1 MNEQTVKETLG
12 LEDEKNVRLTV
23 VGLGGEEDDAIDLG
37 IIGKQAKRLFALWL
51 CFALGF
57 GALSGAAALAVQR
70 FFLTE
75 EIKALVSFSDSD
87 TTYDIRKIKSPAVVE
102 TALNELNRDIL
113 DLERVRNAIHISGV
127 IPDGAYDQM
136 SMFYNIVSEGKSE
149 SAVHSLLDSS
159 FSVSRYVISFDYAKA
174 KFSLDEGV
182 AFMNTLLEAY
192 QDYFAKTYNYN
203 TSMGNALGAVDY
215 KDYDYAEAVN
225 IFSTSL
231 NNLTSY
237 LSEVEESATATFRS
251 VETGFTFQDLARTAS
266 TLRGVDLDRISSYI
280 VIHSVS
286 SFDAATEIS
295 YYRWLIE
302 NLTRERTIQRTR
314 LASLTRSIEEYEK
327 DPILIA
333 VQDRGSVVADMED
346 LNGSYDSMIRE
357 KLSVQAT
364 IASYS
369 RSISYYE
376 SVIEGFENGQNPS
389 PENIEKVKNDLAAL
403 NEKVNLLIEN
413 ATKTVDEYYERAAF
427 ANRIRVLI
435 PATGKHSP
443 FISKTVVMIVF
454 AVEAL
459 IFCIFGMIAFVKGL
473 EAQRAMKA
481 DSQPKDESRKA

>member
-1 MNEQTVKETLG
+1 MNEQTVKEALS

-23 VGLGGEEDDAIDLG
+23 VGLGGEEDDIIDFG
-37 IIGKQAKRLFALWL
+37 ILGKQVKRLFALWL

-57 GALSGAAALAVQR
+57 GALSGAVALAVQR
-70 FFLTE
+70 FILTE
-75 EIKALVSFSDSD
+75 DIKALVSFADSD
-87 TTYDIRKIKSPAVVE
+87 ATYDIRKIKSPAVVE
-102 TALNELNRDIL
+102 SALNEMNWNIL
-113 DLERVRNAIHISGV
+113 ELERVRNAIHIGGV
-127 IPDGAYDQM
+127 IPDGAYDEM
-136 SMFYNIVSEGKSE
+136 SMFYNIVSKGNSE
-149 SAVHSLLDSS
+149 TAVHSLLNSS
-159 FSVSRYVISFDYAKA
+159 FSVSRYVISFDYSEA

-182 AFMNTLLEAY
+182 TFMNALLESY
-192 QDYFAKTYNYN
+192 QNYFTKTYNYN

-225 IFSTSL
+225 IFSTAL
-231 NNLTSY
+231 NDVTSY
-237 LSEVEESATATFRS
+237 LAAVQESATATFRS

-266 TLRGVDLDRISSYI
+266 TLRGIDLDRISSYI

-286 SFDAATEIS
+286 SFDAETEIS
-295 YYRWLIE
+295 YYQWLIE

-327 DPILIA
+327 DPVLIA

-346 LNGSYDSMIRE
+346 LNGSYDSMIQE

-376 SVIEGFENGQNPS
+376 SVIEGFMNGQDPA
-389 PENIEKVKNDLAAL
+389 PENIAKVESDLAVL
-403 NEKVNLLIEN
+403 SEKINLLIQN

-435 PATGKHSP
+435 PATGKHAS
-443 FISKTVVMIVF
+443 FITKTVVLIVF
-454 AVEAL
+454 VVEAL
-459 IFCIFGMIAFVKGL
+459 IFGLFGIIAIVKGF
-473 EAQRAMKA
+473 EAQRAKPKA
-481 DSQPKDESRKA
+481 A